1 MHTHAC
7 VFTELCVCKG
17 DLHLHAC
24 IFIEFNP
31 ILLLSKTLILGP
43 GPFRPIKHLNTINS
57 GVAKGSAHTYSPNTG
72 PAEPRHCPL
81 CTRLA
86 FCWSSVVSW
95 CAWWPQH
102 SVMPYF
108 VCVLCV
114 WCMIVHVHVG
124 VHVPNVGVQVGR
136 NTRICSLLLT
146 SVGSRNRTQVFRLAQ
161 SGLLSHLTGLP
172 TLVFFF
178 FFFQAGFMIHFC
190 FVALAGFQ
198 LIGIYLPL
206 YPKCWV

>member
-1 MHTHAC
+1 MLSQSTSLPRNTQVKETLSFPADLFTHSDLHSQSPPSQVSHGLWSSGRQLLPRTPGNLLDSLFIKGVC
-7 VFTELCVCKG
+7 VLCTRMPVFSQNCVCVKR

-24 IFIEFNP
+24 VFIEFNP

-95 CAWWPQH
+95 CA
-102 SVMPYF
+102 
-108 VCVLCV
+108 
-114 WCMIVHVHVG
+114 
-124 VHVPNVGVQVGR
+124 
-136 NTRICSLLLT
+136 
-146 SVGSRNRTQVFRLAQ
+146 
-161 SGLLSHLTGLP
+161 
-172 TLVFFF
+172 
-178 FFFQAGFMIHFC
+178 
-190 FVALAGFQ
+190 
-198 LIGIYLPL
+198 
-206 YPKCWV
+206 